1 MSAPKTVD
9 VIISNQSSLSIHGE
23 QPMDLSVTQRLL
35 HPGLDSAML
44 APHPPFFPGPL
55 ASQHCPQFFQQHLQ
69 REMEQD
75 KREELQHLIQ
85 KGKHEQSAVASPLV
99 RQKLR
104 EHIIMKS
111 QPPHD
116 RVTPNHS
123 SPSPGY
129 RLPVPDMSP
138 KSQPPACDQRK
149 DLPLRRTV
157 SEPTLKLKLKKFI
170 STRPNPLQR
179 KISAPPSVKHRTET
193 LDSSPSS
200 SSNPA
205 SGGSSPNDS
214 LHSENGHLPLVH
226 EAQRLLAHF
235 SLPPNP
241 TAMPN
246 ITAGLP
252 AQADLRVARP
262 LAVSALHQVYLPL
275 EGNSP
280 ALSQRLQPVLILE
293 PHTGLVQQ
301 QLVSLHG
308 LSSIP
313 LQQQQQPHL
322 SSPTRREGVVTLS
335 SHRPLERTRSEPP
348 PYSHSALSLHAS
360 HYSHIQHQ
368 LAQQYH
374 KSGLERFKQNSH
386 LSKLTSKSIEKPRL
400 TQIPSEDMDLE
411 EIGSGSG
418 SGPGSVCD
426 SEPGSMCED
435 SYRRRQS
442 TASTDSV
449 YDTESTT
456 SSRDSLI
463 EPSHPVSQRQVVLR
477 SGLQLDT
484 LAVPALIW
492 PHQPLVRTRS
502 SPASTSLPPPPHPPT
517 TIPSLSLSSPA
528 ADVQLRFTT
537 GLVYDAQMQKHQCTC
552 GDNSRHPEHAG
563 RVQSIWS
570 RLHERGLRN
579 QCERIRSRKATLE
592 ELQSVH
598 SEKHVL
604 LFGTNPLN
612 RLKLDNRKLAGII
625 SQQMFVMLPCG
636 GVGVDIDT
644 VWNEL
649 HTSAASRIAAGCV
662 TDLALKV
669 AQGELKNGFAVVRP
683 PGHHANHSSP
693 LGFCFFNSVAIAA
706 KQLQHKLNVSK
717 ILIVDWDVH
726 HGNGTQEAFYNDP
739 NVLYIS
745 LHRYDD
751 GNFFPGSG
759 HPSEVGAG
767 AGEGFNVNVG
777 WTGGLNPPMGDAEY
791 LAAFRAV
798 VMPIA
803 HEFSPDVVLV
813 SAGFDAVEGHL
824 SALGGYKVTAKC
836 FGFLTRQ
843 LMSLAGGRVVLA
855 LEGGHDLKAICD
867 ASEACVSAL
876 LGMEVE
882 PLSQS
887 VLDQK
892 PCENAVKSLQRIIQ
906 VQGEYWQSVKDSATT
921 ADLSYLQAQRRRL
934 RRDSDSEA
942 ISAIASLSM
951 GAIAS
956 DKKQPEKQTEK
967 GDSL

>member
-1 MSAPKTVD
+1 
-9 VIISNQSSLSIHGE
+9 
-23 QPMDLSVTQRLL
+23 MDLGVTQRLL
-35 HPGLDSAML
+35 HPGLDPAML
-44 APHPPFFPGPL
+44 APRPPLFLGPL
-55 ASQHCPQFFQQHLQ
+55 NSQHCSQFSPRHVQYNIEQRQ
-69 REMEQD
+69 REMEQE
-75 KREELQHLIQ
+75 KREELHQLIR
-85 KGKHEQSAVASPLV
+85 KSKNEQSAVASPLV
-99 RQKLR
+99 KQKLR

-111 QPPHD
+111 QPAHNNLPL
-116 RVTPNHS
+116 TPNHS
-123 SPSPGY
+123 TPTPGY

-138 KSQPPACDQRK
+138 TSPTIACDQRK
-149 DLPLRRTV
+149 DLALRRTV
-157 SEPTLKLKLKKFI
+157 SEPTLKWKLKKLI

-179 KISAPPSVKHRTET
+179 KISAPPAVKHRTET
-193 LDSSPSS
+193 LDSSTSS
-200 SSNPA
+200 LSTPA
-205 SGGSSPNDS
+205 SGCSSPNDS
-214 LHSENGHLPLVH
+214 LHSDNGHLPVAH

-235 SLPPNP
+235 TSPPNHP
-241 TAMPN
+241 AMHN

-252 AQADLRVARP
+252 AQTDLRVARP
-262 LAVSALHQVYLPL
+262 LAVSAMHQIYMSVDGSSQALTQRQQPL
-275 EGNSP
+275 
-280 ALSQRLQPVLILE
+280 LILE
-293 PHTGLVQQ
+293 PHTGLVHS
-301 QLVSLHG
+301 QLVSFRG
-308 LSSIP
+308 LSSSP
-313 LQQQQQPHL
+313 LQQQQLHL
-322 SSPTRREGVVTLS
+322 SSSTRREGVVTLPC
-335 SHRPLERTRSEPP
+335 HRPLERTRSEPP
-348 PYSHSALSLHAS
+348 PYSRSPLTLHAS
-360 HYSHIQHQ
+360 RHPHIQHQ
-368 LAQQYH
+368 LTQHYH
-374 KSGLERFKQNSH
+374 RSGLERFKQNAY
-386 LSKLTSKSIEKPRL
+386 LCK
-400 TQIPSEDMDLE
+400 IPSEDMDLE
-411 EIGSGSG
+411 EIGSESG

-426 SEPGSMCED
+426 SEPGSMCEEG
-435 SYRRRQS
+435 YHRRHS

-449 YDTESTT
+449 YGTESTA

-463 EPSHPVSQRQVVLR
+463 EPSHSLCQRQVNLR
-477 SGLQLDT
+477 SGLHLDPMAAPT
-484 LAVPALIW
+484 LVW
-492 PHQPLVRTRS
+492 PHQPLVRTKS
-502 SPASTSLPPPPHPPT
+502 SPASTTLPPSPHPPAT
-517 TIPSLSLSSPA
+517 LSLSSSA

-570 RLHERGLRN
+570 RLHERGLRS

-612 RLKLDNRKLAGII
+612 RLKLDNRKLAGVL
-625 SQQMFVMLPCG
+625 SQRIFVMLPCG

-644 VWNEL
+644 IWNEL
-649 HTSAASRIAAGCV
+649 HTSVASRIAAGCV

-706 KQLQHKLNVSK
+706 KQLQHKHNVSK

-739 NVLYIS
+739 SVLYIS

-824 SALGGYKVTAKC
+824 SSLGGYKVTAKC

-892 PCENAVKSLQRIIQ
+892 PCKNAIQSLEKVVQ
-906 VQGEYWQSVKDSATT
+906 VQGEYWQSVKDSAATV
-921 ADLSYLQAQRRRL
+921 DLSYLQAQRRRL

-942 ISAIASLSM
+942 VRAIASLSM
-951 GAIAS
+951 GSVAS
-956 DKKQPEKQTEK
+956 DKKHQ
-967 GDSL
+967 

>member
-1 MSAPKTVD
+1 MSAPATVD
-9 VIISNQSSLSIHGE
+9 AIISNPVTLSIHGK
-23 QPMDLSVTQRLL
+23 QPMDLGVTQRLL
-35 HPGLDSAML
+35 HPGLDPAML
-44 APHPPFFPGPL
+44 APRPPLFLGPL
-55 ASQHCPQFFQQHLQ
+55 NSQHCSQFSPRHVQYNIEQRQ
-69 REMEQD
+69 REMEQE
-75 KREELQHLIQ
+75 KREELHQLIR
-85 KGKHEQSAVASPLV
+85 KSKNEQSAVASPLV
-99 RQKLR
+99 KQKLR

-111 QPPHD
+111 QPAHNNLPL
-116 RVTPNHS
+116 TPNHS
-123 SPSPGY
+123 TPTPGY

-138 KSQPPACDQRK
+138 TSPTIACDQRK
-149 DLPLRRTV
+149 DLALRRTV
-157 SEPTLKLKLKKFI
+157 SEPTLKWKLKKLI

-179 KISAPPSVKHRTET
+179 KISAPPAVKHRTET
-193 LDSSPSS
+193 LDSSTSS
-200 SSNPA
+200 LSTPA
-205 SGGSSPNDS
+205 SGCSSPNDS
-214 LHSENGHLPLVH
+214 LHSDNGHLPVAH

-235 SLPPNP
+235 TSPPNHP
-241 TAMPN
+241 AMHN

-252 AQADLRVARP
+252 AQTDLRVARP
-262 LAVSALHQVYLPL
+262 LAVSAMHQIYMSVDGSSQALTQRQQPL
-275 EGNSP
+275 
-280 ALSQRLQPVLILE
+280 LILE
-293 PHTGLVQQ
+293 PHTGLVHS
-301 QLVSLHG
+301 QLVSFRG
-308 LSSIP
+308 LSSSP
-313 LQQQQQPHL
+313 LQQQQLHL
-322 SSPTRREGVVTLS
+322 SSSTRREGVVTLPC
-335 SHRPLERTRSEPP
+335 HRPLERTRSEPP
-348 PYSHSALSLHAS
+348 PYSRSPLTLHAS
-360 HYSHIQHQ
+360 RHPHIQHQ
-368 LAQQYH
+368 LTQHYH
-374 KSGLERFKQNSH
+374 RSGLERFKQNAY
-386 LSKLTSKSIEKPRL
+386 LCK
-400 TQIPSEDMDLE
+400 IPSEDMDLE
-411 EIGSGSG
+411 EIGSESG

-426 SEPGSMCED
+426 SEPGSMCEEG
-435 SYRRRQS
+435 YHRRHS

-449 YDTESTT
+449 YGTESTA

-463 EPSHPVSQRQVVLR
+463 EPSHSLCQRQVNLR
-477 SGLQLDT
+477 SGLHLDPMAAPT
-484 LAVPALIW
+484 LVW
-492 PHQPLVRTRS
+492 PHQPLVRTKS
-502 SPASTSLPPPPHPPT
+502 SPASTTLPPSPHPPAT
-517 TIPSLSLSSPA
+517 LSLSSSA

-570 RLHERGLRN
+570 RLHERGLRS

-612 RLKLDNRKLAGII
+612 RLKLDNRVL
-625 SQQMFVMLPCG
+625 SQRIFVMLPCG

-644 VWNEL
+644 IWNEL
-649 HTSAASRIAAGCV
+649 HTSVASRIAAGCV

-706 KQLQHKLNVSK
+706 KQLQHKHNVSK

-739 NVLYIS
+739 SVLYIS

-824 SALGGYKVTAKC
+824 SSLGGYKVTAKC

-892 PCENAVKSLQRIIQ
+892 PCKNAIQSLEKVVQ
-906 VQGEYWQSVKDSATT
+906 VQGEYWQSVKDSAATV
-921 ADLSYLQAQRRRL
+921 DLSYLQAQRRRL

-942 ISAIASLSM
+942 VRAIASLSM
-951 GAIAS
+951 GSVAS
-956 DKKQPEKQTEK
+956 DKKHQ
-967 GDSL
+967 

>member
-1 MSAPKTVD
+1 
-9 VIISNQSSLSIHGE
+9 
-23 QPMDLSVTQRLL
+23 MDLSVTHRLL
-35 HPGLDSAML
+35 PPGPDSAML
-44 APHPPFFPGPL
+44 APHPPFYLGHLTP
-55 ASQHCPQFFQQHLQ
+55 QHCSQFSQPHLQ
-69 REMEQD
+69 YNIESRQRAMEEN
-75 KREELQHLIQ
+75 REELQPLIR
-85 KGKHEQSAVASPLV
+85 KGKNEQSAIASPLV

-104 EHIIMKS
+104 DHIIMKN
-111 QPPHD
+111 QPTHD

-123 SPSPGY
+123 SPAPGY

-138 KSQPPACDQRK
+138 KPQPTTCDQRK
-149 DLPLRRTV
+149 DLALRRTV
-157 SEPTLKLKLKKFI
+157 SEPILKLKLKKLI
-170 STRPNPLQR
+170 NTRPNPLQR
-179 KISAPPSVKHRTET
+179 KISAPPAVKHRPET

-214 LHSENGHLPLVH
+214 LHSDTGALPLAH
-226 EAQRLLAHF
+226 ERLLLRDGNLAHF
-235 SLPPNP
+235 ALPPNP

-252 AQADLRVARP
+252 AQDDLRVARP
-262 LAVSALHQVYLPL
+262 LAVSAMQPVYLPID
-275 EGNSP
+275 GSGP
-280 ALSQRLQPVLILE
+280 ALGQRLQPVFILE
-293 PHTGLVQQ
+293 PHTGLVHS
-301 QLVSLHG
+301 QLVSLPA
-308 LSSIP
+308 LSSFHG
-313 LQQQQQPHL
+313 QKQPHL
-322 SSPTRREGVVTLS
+322 SSSRRES
-335 SHRPLERTRSEPP
+335 SGTSHKPLERTRSEPP
-348 PYSHSALSLHAS
+348 PYSHSLSMHTLHA
-360 HYSHIQHQ
+360 QHQ
-368 LAQQYH
+368 LLQYY
-374 KSGLERFKQNSH
+374 KSGLEIKQNPH
-386 LSKLTSKSIEKPRL
+386 LGKLPSKSVEKPRL
-400 TQIPSEDMDLE
+400 TQIPSEEMDLDDV
-411 EIGSGSG
+411 G
-418 SGPGSVCD
+418 SGPASGTGSLCG
-426 SEPGSMCED
+426 SEPGED
-435 SYRRRQS
+435 GYPRRQS
-442 TASTDSV
+442 NASTDSV

-456 SSRDSLI
+456 SSRESLI
-463 EPSHPVSQRQVVLR
+463 ESSHSFGQRQVILR
-477 SGLQLDT
+477 PGRQLDP
-484 LAVPALIW
+484 LGVPALIW
-492 PHQPLVRTRS
+492 PHQPLARTQS
-502 SPASTSLPPPPHPPT
+502 SPASTTLPPASHLSS

-528 ADVQLRFTT
+528 TDIQLRFTT
-537 GLVYDAQMQKHQCTC
+537 GLVYDAQMQKHQCIC

-570 RLHERGLRN
+570 RLHERGLRS

-612 RLKLDNRKLAGII
+612 RLKLDNRKLAGIL
-625 SQQMFVMLPCG
+625 SQQIIVVLPCG

-644 VWNEL
+644 VWNEH

-706 KQLQHKLNVSK
+706 KQLQQKLNVSK

-726 HGNGTQEAFYNDP
+726 HGNGTQEAFYSDP
-739 NVLYIS
+739 SVLYIS
-745 LHRYDD
+745 LHRYDN

-759 HPSEVGAG
+759 HPSEVGAD

-813 SAGFDAVEGHL
+813 SAGFDAVEGH
-824 SALGGYKVTAKC
+824 SSSLGGYKVTAKC

-892 PCENAVKSLQRIIQ
+892 PCENAVLSLQRVIQ
-906 VQGEYWQSVKDSATT
+906 VHGEYWQSVKDSAATL
-921 ADLSYLQAQRRRL
+921 DLSYLQAQRRRH

-942 ISAIASLSM
+942 VSAIASLSM
-951 GAIAS
+951 GSLAP
-956 DKKQPEKQTEK
+956 DRKHP
-967 GDSL
+967 DSL